1 LGITEKPIVS
11 TPTFKDLFIFEVANN
26 HQGSVEHGLDI
37 IRAMGRIA
45 RTHGINAGVKFQ
57 YRDLDTFIHPDY
69 QNRDDVKHIPRFL
82 STRLTNTQFLTL
94 LNVVRDEGMT
104 TIVTPFDEVSVKT
117 CLDHGV
123 QILKVASCSA
133 MDWPLLEAIAA
144 AKKPTI
150 VSTGGL
156 TVYDIDKVVSFLRHR
171 NVNFALMHCVSIYP
185 TPNKSLQLDF
195 IERLTK
201 RYPGVAIGYSGHEA
215 PDNFDPVKIA
225 IAKGAVLLE
234 RHVGIPA
241 DTITLNKY
249 SMAPE
254 QVDTWVTSALAAQT
268 ICGGNGLD
276 KRITQAEIDALQ
288 SLKRGVFAA
297 KDIKNGEEIDAQSVF
312 FAMPCAEKQLD
323 SGQFGQYRLQWV
335 ASRDYARNEPIFE
348 YHEPDLITTVR
359 SIVHDAKGML
369 YEANIQIGDDF
380 EIELSHH
387 HGMEHFRQIGAIL
400 ITLVNREYCKKLV
413 VMLPGQQ
420 HPSHHHKRKEETFQ
434 LLWGDLEITLDD
446 DTRQLKPGDKVL
458 VERNV
463 WHSFRSSAGAIFEE
477 ISSRHVKGDSYYEDE
492 TISSQDLILRKT
504 VLEEW

>member
-1 LGITEKPIVS
+1 MA
-11 TPTFKDLFIFEVANN
+11 TPAFEDLFIFEVANN

-37 IRAMGRIA
+37 VHAMGRIA
-45 RTHGINAGVKFQ
+45 RTHGIHAGVKFQ
-57 YRDLDTFIHPDY
+57 YRNLDTFIHPDY
-69 QNRDDVKHIPRFL
+69 QNREDVKHIPRFL

-94 LNVVRDEGMT
+94 LNAVRDEGMT
-104 TIVTPFDEVSVKT
+104 TIVTPFDEASVKS

-133 MDWPLLEAIAA
+133 MDWPLLDAIAA

-156 TVYDIDKVVSFLRHR
+156 TVYDIDKVVSFLSHR
-171 NVNFALMHCVSIYP
+171 DLKFALMHCVSIYP
-185 TPNKSLQLDF
+185 TPNENLQLDF
-195 IERLTK
+195 VERLAK

-225 IAKGAVLLE
+225 VAKGAAILE
-234 RHVGIPA
+234 RHVGVPT

-254 QVDTWVTSALAAQT
+254 QVDTWVTSALAAKA

-297 KDIKNGEEIDAQSVF
+297 RAIKKGEEIEAQSVF
-312 FAMPCAEKQLD
+312 FAMPCADKQLD
-323 SGQFGQYRLQWV
+323 SGQFGQYRIQWI
-335 ASRDYARNEPIFE
+335 ASKDYAKNEPIFE

-387 HGMEHFRQIGAIL
+387 YGLEHFRQTGTIL

-420 HPSHHHKRKEETFQ
+420 HPLHRHERKEETFQ

-446 DTRQLKPGDKVL
+446 EVRYLKPGDKVL
-458 VERNV
+458 VERSV
-463 WHSFRSSAGAIFEE
+463 WHDFRSSGGAIFEE
-477 ISSRHVKGDSYYEDE
+477 VSTRHYRGDSYYQDE
-492 TISSQDLILRKT
+492 AIMALDPMERKT
-504 VLEEW
+504 VLEDW